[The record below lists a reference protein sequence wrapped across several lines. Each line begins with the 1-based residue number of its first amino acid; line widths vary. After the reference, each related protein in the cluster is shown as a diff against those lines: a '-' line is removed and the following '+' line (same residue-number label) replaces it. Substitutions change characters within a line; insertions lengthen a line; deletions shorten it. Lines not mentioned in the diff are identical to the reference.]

1 MHTKCMFVLEA
12 VAAKK
17 QSSDYYEA
25 ISRMPFFSFQSQG
38 SKERC
43 VQKKTQNRVLNR
55 RKQTEQEACIL

>member
-43 VQKKTQNRVLNR
+43 VQKNP
-55 RKQTEQEACIL
+55 KQSA